1 MLTLTDTLS
10 YHRFVFIAP
19 YEMIG
24 TWFLTQAV
32 LSHDEYIASYTG
44 NVKVYKKA

>member
-10 YHRFVFIAP
+10 YQGFAFIAP
-19 YEMIG
+19 YEKIG

-32 LSHDEYIASYTG
+32 LSHDEYTVSYTS
-44 NVKVYKKA
+44 NVRVYKKA